1 VIVAESQIRIGERVL
16 TFVAARRI
24 SGDDLF
30 N

>member
-1 VIVAESQIRIGERVL
+1 VIVAESQIRVGERVL

-24 SGDDLF
+24 TGDDLL